1 MDEEKLSCWPA
12 VRIGILDN
20 DELAGAAVS
29 SLVPRR
35 LPWCKVI
42 WQTVHADA
50 ATEHCLS
57 PGAPD
62 ILLTDVSMEGVSGLQ
77 VARDIRVVNGAIVIL
92 CMTSYTLETYAYG
105 AAKAGAQGMCPKT
118 PINLLCKGIE
128 AVAQGRTW
136 CPIENIPF
144 ESAAAAHTRLRASQ
158 DRQLTPLTDQENAI
172 MSLILEG
179 NSMEEVGH
187 LLGIKS
193 GTVRAHISHIK
204 AKFGAKNLS
213 QAVARWM
220 KVNQ

>member
-1 MDEEKLSCWPA
+1 M
-12 VRIGILDN
+12 
-20 DELAGAAVS
+20 
-29 SLVPRR
+29 
-35 LPWCKVI
+35 PWYKVI

-77 VARDIRVVNGAIVIL
+77 VTRDIRIVNGAIVIL

-105 AAKAGAQGMCPKT
+105 AAKAGAQGVCPKT

-144 ESAAAAHTRLRASQ
+144 ESAEAAHMPATVSIASNVLPSVLVE
-158 DRQLTPLTDQENAI
+158 RQPSFNGNEVTLGAI
-172 MSLILEG
+172 MANINSLQNTPIVSASAGEAKDVKACISLISCSLIVA
-179 NSMEEVGH
+179 EE
-187 LLGIKS
+187 
-193 GTVRAHISHIK
+193 R
-204 AKFGAKNLS
+204 
-213 QAVARWM
+213 
-220 KVNQ
+220 